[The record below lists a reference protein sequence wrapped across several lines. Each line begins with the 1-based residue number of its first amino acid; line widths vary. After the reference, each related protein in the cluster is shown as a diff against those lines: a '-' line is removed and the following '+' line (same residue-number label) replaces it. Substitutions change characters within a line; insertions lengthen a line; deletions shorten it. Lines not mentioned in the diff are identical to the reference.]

1 MHGAGDSATADGR
14 TCPTMCYG
22 TSLEHRAATSEHWA
36 GMLRSRFLGAR
47 HSRRQHVVRRP
58 PLAERPEVQMSTF
71 CCTELVRPIKES
83 VSAEQIVP

>member
-1 MHGAGDSATADGR
+1 MHEACDSATADGL
-14 TCPTMCYG
+14 TGPAVCKG
-22 TSLEHRAATSEHWA
+22 TSPEQRAATSEHWA

-58 PLAERPEVQMSTF
+58 PLAERPETLLSTF
-71 CCTELVRPIKES
+71 RWTELVRPIKES